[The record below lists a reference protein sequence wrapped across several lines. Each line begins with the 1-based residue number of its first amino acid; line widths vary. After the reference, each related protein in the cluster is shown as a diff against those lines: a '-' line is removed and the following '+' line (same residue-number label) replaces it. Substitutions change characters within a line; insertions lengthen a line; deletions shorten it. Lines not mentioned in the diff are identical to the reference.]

1 MFYIASILFILTVYD
16 LLKILSTSITDPQFE
31 QIDVAE
37 MVFSSFSVDNLH
49 EINLGPLQHL

>member
-16 LLKILSTSITDPQFE
+16 LLKNLSTSITDPQFE

-37 MVFSSFSVDNLH
+37 MVFSSFSVDNLN
-49 EINLGPLQHL
+49 EINPGPLQHL